1 MHLDVISLREFYSRP
16 LGAVTRLLI
25 GKHIRRAWPNVRGMS
40 VFGLGYATPYL
51 AIFRGEAVRV
61 GALMPAD
68 QGVVAWPELGP
79 MQTALVHEQRLPLPD
94 ASVDRILI
102 VHNLETTDG
111 VRALLREVWRV
122 LAPEGK
128 MLLVVPNRRS
138 VWALLEAT
146 PFGHGRPFSR
156 GQLASLLRDAMFTP
170 LEWMHVLHL
179 LPINWS
185 LALRWSNIWEKF
197 GAVLWPAFS
206 GVILVEASKQIY
218 AAAPSYGV
226 EMARGRLSPVPSGCD
241 VEMRG
246 GSEFSETVETP
257 PARQPGSVGK
267 VVPKSPASDP
277 SR

>member
-1 MHLDVISLREFYSRP
+1 MHHDVISLREFYSRP

-25 GKHIRRAWPNVRGMS
+25 GKHIRKAWQDVSGMN
-40 VFGLGYATPYL
+40 VFGLGYASPYL
-51 AIFRGEAVRV
+51 AVFRGEAVRV

-68 QGVVAWPELGP
+68 QGVVSWPELGP
-79 MQTALVHEQRLPLPD
+79 MQTALVHEQKLPLPD

-122 LAPEGK
+122 LTPEGK

-138 VWALLEAT
+138 IWSLLEAT
-146 PFGHGRPFSR
+146 PFGHGRPYSR
-156 GQLASLLRDAMFTP
+156 GQLTSLLRDAMFSP
-170 LEWMHVLHL
+170 LEWMHALHL
-179 LPINWS
+179 FPLNWS
-185 LALRWSNIWEKF
+185 LALRWSNAWERI

-226 EMARGRLSPVPSGCD
+226 EMARGRLSPVPSGFD
-241 VEMRG
+241 VERRG
-246 GSEFSETVETP
+246 GAEVSETAGTP
-257 PARQPGSVGK
+257 PARQPDSAGK
-267 VVPKSPASDP
+267 AAPKSPVSDP
-277 SR
+277 SH

>member
-1 MHLDVISLREFYSRP
+1 MHLDVIDLREFYARP

-25 GKHIRRAWPNVRGMS
+25 GKHIRACWGDVNGMS

-51 AIFRGEAVRV
+51 AVFCGEAVRV

-68 QGVVAWPELGP
+68 QGVVRWPELGP
-79 MQTALVHEQRLPLPD
+79 MQTALVNEQKLPLPD
-94 ASVDRILI
+94 ASADRILI

-122 LAPEGK
+122 LTPEGR

-138 VWALLEAT
+138 IWALLEMT

-170 LEWMHVLHL
+170 LEWMHALHL

-185 LALRWSNIWEKF
+185 LALRWARVWEKI

-226 EMARGRLSPVPSGCD
+226 ETARGRLSPVPSGFGI
-241 VEMRG
+241 ERTG
-246 GSEFSETVETP
+246 GTKLSAKAGKP
-257 PARQPGSVGK
+257 PAGQPDSAGK
-267 VVPKSPASDP
+267 AARKSRVSDP